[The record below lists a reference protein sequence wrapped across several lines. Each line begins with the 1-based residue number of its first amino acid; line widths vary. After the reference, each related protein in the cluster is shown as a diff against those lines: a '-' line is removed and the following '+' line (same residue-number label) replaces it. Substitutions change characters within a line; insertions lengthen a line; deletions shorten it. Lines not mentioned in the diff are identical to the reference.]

1 MTARDNENVSP
12 GRYNNN
18 RPGQSR
24 PPVPGPG
31 RGRARRTGTVR
42 IAGHETRVMTP
53 EQYDNATE
61 ALAVLIGQWLQH
73 HPDPCPACAAHAD
86 ERDGDGQLT
95 TAA

>member
-1 MTARDNENVSP
+1 MTA
-12 GRYNNN
+12 
-18 RPGQSR
+18 
-24 PPVPGPG
+24 
-31 RGRARRTGTVR
+31 
-42 IAGHETRVMTP
+42 

-73 HPDPCPACAAHAD
+73 HPSPCPACAAHA